1 MIAMD
6 KLRGAVLAIIL
17 AWGWKRAAIALVAG
31 ALSALAMA
39 PFNAWP
45 VLFLT
50 FPVMVWLI
58 DGAGAGRW
66 RGVPA
71 AAMAGWWFGLGYFVP
86 GLYWIGYA
94 FLVDAPTFAWL
105 LPFAV
110 LGLPAYLALFT
121 ALGFALAR
129 LIWTREATRVIAL
142 AASLTLSEWLRGQ
155 VLTGFPWNAFGYAL
169 TEPLALAQTASLIG
183 LWGLTFLSVAIF
195 ASPAVLID
203 GNTRGRRPWIA
214 PVAALALL
222 VAMGIFGGVRL
233 ALQPT
238 ALVAKVKLRIM
249 QPNLQQDVKFNYAA
263 KAEVMQKYLAL
274 SDRASGP
281 QSTGVRDASI
291 LIWPESAFPFFLTR
305 EADAMA
311 QIAELLPKGTIL
323 ITGSVRAPDLPPGVR
338 ITRAYNSIYV
348 IDHDGSV
355 LSVYDKVHLVPFGEY
370 LPFQDWMEKLGF
382 VQLTKVQGGFIAG
395 ARRRPMDV
403 PNAPRMLPL
412 ICYEAIF
419 PGDVASRDDRP
430 GWMINLTNDGWFGNS
445 TGPYQHLQQAR
456 VRAIEQGLPMV
467 RAANT
472 GISAV
477 IDPMGRIIAR
487 LGLGVEGVL
496 DANLPSAIAPTI
508 YARVGDIP
516 AAVMVAIGLLVV
528 LRRRVIKRDL
538 LTCCMFILGFG
549 YQQKFRQVK
558 MPQLTDRPSNSHSAP
573 AHREQVSSLLKFS
586 AFVPK
591 LQSKI

>member
-1 MIAMD
+1 VIRAD
-6 KLRGAVLAIIL
+6 KLHALGLAIIL
-17 AWGWKRAAIALVAG
+17 SWGWKRAAIALLAG
-31 ALSALAMA
+31 AASALAMA

-45 VLFLT
+45 VLFAT
-50 FPVMVWLI
+50 FPVAVWLI
-58 DGAGAGRW
+58 DGAGAGRL

-105 LPFAV
+105 MPLAV

-121 ALGFALAR
+121 AFGFGLAR
-129 LIWTREATRVIAL
+129 LIWTRDASRVIAL
-142 AASLTLSEWLRGQ
+142 AVSLTASEWLRGQ
-155 VLTGFPWNAFGYAL
+155 VLTGFPWNTFGYAL
-169 TEPLALAQTASLIG
+169 SEPLALAQTASLVG

-203 GNTRGRRPWIA
+203 DSSRRRKPWTAPAIA
-214 PVAALALL
+214 LGLL
-222 VAMGIFGGVRL
+222 VAMGIYGGVRL
-233 ALQPT
+233 KLQQT
-238 ALVAKVKLRIM
+238 SSVANVKLRIM
-249 QPNLQQDVKFNYAA
+249 QPNLQQDVKFNYSA
-263 KAEVMQKYLAL
+263 KAEVMQRYLTL

-311 QIAELLPKGTIL
+311 QIADLLPRGTVL
-323 ITGSVRAPDLPPGVR
+323 ITGSVRAPDLPPGSQ

-355 LSVYDKVHLVPFGEY
+355 LSIYDKLHLVPFGEY

-382 VQLTKVQGGFIAG
+382 VQLTKVQGGFIPG
-395 ARRRPMDV
+395 TRRRAMEI
-403 PNAPRMLPL
+403 PNAPRALPL
-412 ICYEAIF
+412 ICYETIF
-419 PGDVASRDDRP
+419 PGDITVNGDRP
-430 GWMINLTNDGWFGNS
+430 GWIVNLTNDGWFGIS

-456 VRAIEQGLPMV
+456 LRAIEQGLPVV

-477 IDPMGRIIAR
+477 IDPVGRVTAT
-487 LGLGVEGVL
+487 LGLGIEGVL
-496 DANLPSAIAPTI
+496 DASLPSAIAPTV

-516 AAVMVAIGLLVV
+516 AALMIAAGLIFVT
-528 LRRRVIKRDL
+528 RRRFSKR
-538 LTCCMFILGFG
+538 T
-549 YQQKFRQVK
+549 
-558 MPQLTDRPSNSHSAP
+558 S
-573 AHREQVSSLLKFS
+573 
-586 AFVPK
+586 
-591 LQSKI
+591 

>member
-1 MIAMD
+1 VISANQF
-6 KLRGAVLAIIL
+6 RAAGLAIIL

-66 RGVPA
+66 RGVPSA
-71 AAMAGWWFGLGYFVP
+71 AWAGWWFGLGYFVP

-94 FLVDAPTFAWL
+94 FLVDASTFAWL

-121 ALGFALAR
+121 AFGFGLAR
-129 LIWTREATRVIAL
+129 LLWTRDASRVLAL
-142 AASLTLSEWLRGQ
+142 AVALTVSEWLRGH

-169 TEPLALAQTASLIG
+169 TEPLALAQTGSLIG
-183 LWGLTFLSVAIF
+183 LWGLTFLGVAIF

-203 GNTRGRRPWIA
+203 GTSRGRKPWVA
-214 PVAALALL
+214 PVLALVVL
-222 VAMGIFGGVRL
+222 VAMGGFGVVRL
-233 ALQPT
+233 SLHPT
-238 ALVAKVKLRIM
+238 GFTKVKLRIM
-249 QPNLQQDVKFNYAA
+249 QPNLEQDARFNYSA
-263 KAEVMQKYLAL
+263 KAAVMQKYLAL

-281 QSTGVRDASI
+281 ESTGVHDANV

-311 QIAELLPKGTIL
+311 QIADLLPKGTVL
-323 ITGSVRAPDLPPGVR
+323 ITGAVRAPDLPPGVKV
-338 ITRAYNSIYV
+338 TRAYNSIYV
-348 IDHDGSV
+348 IDHDGTV
-355 LSVYDKVHLVPFGEY
+355 LSVYDKLHLVPFGEY

-382 VQLTKVQGGFIAG
+382 VQLTKVQGGFIPG
-395 ARRRPMDV
+395 TQRRTLEIPD
-403 PNAPRMLPL
+403 APRALPL

-419 PGDVASRDDRP
+419 PGDLATHDQRP
-430 GWMINLTNDGWFGNS
+430 GWIVNLTNDGWFGIS
-445 TGPYQHLQQAR
+445 TGPYQHLQQVR
-456 VRAIEQGLPMV
+456 LRAIEEGLPVV

-477 IDPMGRIIAR
+477 IDPMGRVVAE
-487 LGLGVEGVL
+487 LGLGLEGVL
-496 DANLPSAIAPTI
+496 DSRLPSAAPPTV
-508 YARVGDIP
+508 YVRAGDIP
-516 AAVMVAIGLLVV
+516 AAIIVIAALICVI
-528 LRRRVIKRDL
+528 RRRAAKRA
-538 LTCCMFILGFG
+538 
-549 YQQKFRQVK
+549 
-558 MPQLTDRPSNSHSAP
+558 S
-573 AHREQVSSLLKFS
+573 
-586 AFVPK
+586 
-591 LQSKI
+591 

>member
-1 MIAMD
+1 VRTAGQ
-6 KLRGAVLAIIL
+6 LRTIGLGIIL
-17 AWGWKRAAIALVAG
+17 SWGWKRAAIALAAG

-45 VLFLT
+45 VLLIT

-94 FLVDAPTFAWL
+94 FLVDASTFAWL
-105 LPFAV
+105 MPFAV

-121 ALGFALAR
+121 AFGFALAR
-129 LIWTREATRVIAL
+129 LIWTRDASRVIAL
-142 AASLTLSEWLRGQ
+142 ASTLTLSEWLRGH

-203 GNTRGRRPWIA
+203 GRSRGRRPWIV
-214 PVAALALL
+214 PMLALLLL
-222 VAMGIFGGVRL
+222 VAMAIFGTVRL
-233 ALQPT
+233 MLHPT
-238 ALVAKVKLRIM
+238 TNVAKVKLRIM
-249 QPNLQQDVKFNYAA
+249 QPNLQQDVRFNYAA
-263 KAEVMQKYLAL
+263 KAEVMQKYLTL

-305 EADAMA
+305 EGDAMA
-311 QIAELLPKGTIL
+311 QIADLLPKGTVL
-323 ITGSVRAPDLPPGVR
+323 ITGAVRAPDLPPGTR

-355 LSVYDKVHLVPFGEY
+355 LSVYDKLHLVPFGEY
-370 LPFQDWMEKLGF
+370 LPFQNLMEKLGF
-382 VQLTKVQGGFIAG
+382 VQLTKVQGGFIPG
-395 ARRRPMDV
+395 ERRRTMEIPT
-403 PNAPRMLPL
+403 APRALPL

-419 PGDVASRDDRP
+419 PGDVVARDDRP
-430 GWMINLTNDGWFGNS
+430 GWIVNLTNDGWFGIS
-445 TGPYQHLQQAR
+445 TGPYQHLQQVR
-456 VRAIEQGLPMV
+456 LRAIEEGLPAV

-477 IDPMGRIIAR
+477 IDPMGRIVAR
-487 LGLGVEGVL
+487 LGLGLEGVL
-496 DANLPSAIAPTI
+496 DSSLPSAIPPTI
-508 YARVGDIP
+508 YARAGDIP
-516 AAVMVAIGLLVV
+516 AAAIVVAALIFVI
-528 LRRRVIKRDL
+528 RRRVAGR
-538 LTCCMFILGFG
+538 T
-549 YQQKFRQVK
+549 
-558 MPQLTDRPSNSHSAP
+558 S
-573 AHREQVSSLLKFS
+573 
-586 AFVPK
+586 
-591 LQSKI
+591 

>member
-1 MIAMD
+1 MKAMN
-6 KLRGAVLAIIL
+6 KLRAVGLAIIL
-17 AWGWKRAAIALVAG
+17 SWGWKRAAIALVAG
-31 ALSALAMA
+31 ALSSLAMA

-58 DGAGAGRW
+58 DGAGGGRMH
-66 RGVPA
+66 GLPA

-105 LPFAV
+105 MPFAV
-110 LGLPAYLALFT
+110 LGLPAYLALFP
-121 ALGFALAR
+121 AFGFGLAR
-129 LIWTREATRVIAL
+129 LIWSKDGSRVIAL
-142 AASLTLSEWLRGQ
+142 AASLTASEWLRGH

-169 TEPLALAQTASLIG
+169 TNPLALAQVASLIG

-203 GNTRGRRPWIA
+203 GNSRGRRPWIA
-214 PVAALALL
+214 PVVALL
-222 VAMGIFGGVRL
+222 VLIAMGIFGAVRL
-233 ALQPT
+233 GLQPT
-238 ALVAKVKLRIM
+238 TTVANVKLRIM
-249 QPNLQQDVKFNYAA
+249 QPNLQQDVRFNYAA
-263 KAEVMQKYLAL
+263 KAEVMRKYLTL

-311 QIAELLPKGTIL
+311 QIDDLLPKGTIL
-323 ITGSVRAPDLPPGVR
+323 ITGSVRAPDLPPGTR
-338 ITRAYNSIYV
+338 ITRAYNSIYA

-355 LSVYDKVHLVPFGEY
+355 LSIYDKLHLVPFGEF

-382 VQLTKVQGGFIAG
+382 VQLTKVQGGFIPG
-395 ARRRPMDV
+395 TGRRAMEI
-403 PNAPRMLPL
+403 PNAPRALPL

-419 PGDVASRDDRP
+419 PDEVAARGDRP
-430 GWMINLTNDGWFGNS
+430 GWIINLTNDGWFGIS

-456 VRAIEQGLPMV
+456 LRAIEQGLPVV

-477 IDPMGRIIAR
+477 IDPMGRIVAR

-496 DANLPSAIAPTI
+496 DSSLPAAIAPTI
-508 YARVGDIP
+508 YARSGDIP
-516 AAVMVAIGLLVV
+516 TAMIVAAALILVI
-528 LRRRVIKRDL
+528 RRRVAKRSRL
-538 LTCCMFILGFG
+538 
-549 YQQKFRQVK
+549 
-558 MPQLTDRPSNSHSAP
+558 
-573 AHREQVSSLLKFS
+573 
-586 AFVPK
+586 
-591 LQSKI
+591 

>member
-1 MIAMD
+1 MKNAD
-6 KLRGAVLAIIL
+6 KFRAAGLSIIL

-58 DGAGAGRW
+58 DGAGAGGL
-66 RGVPA
+66 RGIPA

-105 LPFAV
+105 MPFAV

-121 ALGFALAR
+121 AFGFALAR
-129 LIWTREATRVIAL
+129 LIWTRDASRVIAL
-142 AASLTLSEWLRGQ
+142 AASLTLSEWLRGH

-183 LWGLTFLSVAIF
+183 LWGLTFLAVAIF

-203 GNTRGRRPWIA
+203 GSSRGRNPWVA
-214 PVAALALL
+214 PVMALL
-222 VAMGIFGGVRL
+222 MLIVMGIFGVVRL
-233 ALQPT
+233 GLQPT
-238 ALVAKVKLRIM
+238 ATVANVKLRIM
-249 QPNLQQDVKFNYAA
+249 QPNLQQDVRFNYSA
-263 KAEVMQKYLAL
+263 KPEVMQKYLTL

-311 QIAELLPKGTIL
+311 QIAELLPKGTTL
-323 ITGSVRAPDLPPGVR
+323 ITGSVRAPDLPPGTR
-338 ITRAYNSIYV
+338 ITRAYNSIYI
-348 IDHDGSV
+348 IDDEGNV
-355 LSVYDKVHLVPFGEY
+355 LSIYDKLHLVPFGEY

-382 VQLTKVQGGFIAG
+382 VQLTKVQGGFIPG
-395 ARRRPMDV
+395 TRRRTMEI
-403 PNAPRMLPL
+403 PNAPRALPL

-419 PGDVASRDDRP
+419 PGNVAARDDRP
-430 GWMINLTNDGWFGNS
+430 GWIVNLTNDGWFGIS

-456 VRAIEQGLPMV
+456 LRAIEEGLPVV

-477 IDPMGRIIAR
+477 IDPMGRVVAR

-496 DANLPSAIAPTI
+496 DSGLPSAIAPTI
-508 YARVGDIP
+508 YARSGDIP
-516 AAVMVAIGLLVV
+516 AAIIVGAALIFVI
-528 LRRRVIKRDL
+528 RRRLAKWTR
-538 LTCCMFILGFG
+538 
-549 YQQKFRQVK
+549 
-558 MPQLTDRPSNSHSAP
+558 
-573 AHREQVSSLLKFS
+573 
-586 AFVPK
+586 
-591 LQSKI
+591 

>member
-1 MIAMD
+1 MISD
-6 KLRGAVLAIIL
+6 KLHAAALSIIL
-17 AWGWKRAAIALVAG
+17 TWGWKRAATAFAAG
-31 ALSALAMA
+31 TLSVLAMA

-58 DGAGAGRW
+58 DGAGAGGW

-71 AAMAGWWFGLGYFVP
+71 AAFAGWWFGLGYFVF

-105 LPFAV
+105 LPFAIV
-110 LGLPAYLALFT
+110 GLPAYLALFT
-121 ALGFALAR
+121 AFGFALAR
-129 LIWTREATRVIAL
+129 LIWTRDASRVIAL
-142 AASLTLSEWLRGQ
+142 AVSLTIAEWLRGQ
-155 VLTGFPWNAFGYAL
+155 LLTGFPWNAFGYAL
-169 TEPLALAQTASLIG
+169 SEPLALAQTASLIG
-183 LWGLTFLSVAIF
+183 LWGMTFLAVAIF

-203 GNTRGRRPWIA
+203 AGSRGRSPWIA
-214 PVAALALL
+214 PVTAVLAL
-222 VAMGIFGGVRL
+222 VAMGAFGVVRL
-233 ALQPT
+233 SLHPT
-238 ALVAKVKLRIM
+238 LTTANVKLRIM
-249 QPNLQQDVKFNYAA
+249 QPALQQDEKFNYSA
-263 KAEVMQKYLAL
+263 KAAVMQKYLTL

-323 ITGSVRAPDLPPGVR
+323 ITGSVRAPDLPPGTR
-338 ITRAYNSIYV
+338 ITRAYNSVYL

-355 LSVYDKVHLVPFGEY
+355 LSVYDKLHLVPFGEF
-370 LPFQDWMEKLGF
+370 LPFQDLMEKLGF
-382 VQLTKVQGGFIAG
+382 VQLTKVSGGFIPG
-395 ARRRPMDV
+395 TVRRTMAV
-403 PNAPRMLPL
+403 PGAPRALPL

-419 PGDVASRDDRP
+419 PGDVAARNDRP
-430 GWMINLTNDGWFGNS
+430 GWIVNLTNDGWFGIS

-456 VRAIEQGLPMV
+456 LRAVEQGLPVV

-477 IDPMGRIIAR
+477 IDPFGRMVAR

-496 DANLPSAIAPTI
+496 DSTLPTAIAPTA
-508 YARVGDIP
+508 YARFGDIP
-516 AAVMVAIGLLVV
+516 TAIMVAAALIFVV
-528 LRRRVIKRDL
+528 RRRVAK
-538 LTCCMFILGFG
+538 
-549 YQQKFRQVK
+549 
-558 MPQLTDRPSNSHSAP
+558 
-573 AHREQVSSLLKFS
+573 
-586 AFVPK
+586 
-591 LQSKI
+591 

>member
-1 MIAMD
+1 MISAN
-6 KLRGAVLAIIL
+6 KLRALGLAVIL
-17 AWGWKRAAIALVAG
+17 SWGWKRAAIALVAG

-45 VLFLT
+45 VLFAT
-50 FPVMVWLI
+50 FTMMVWLI
-58 DGAGAGRW
+58 DGAGAGRLH
-66 RGVPA
+66 GVPA
-71 AAMAGWWFGLGYFVP
+71 AAMSGFWFGLGYFVP

-94 FLVDAPTFAWL
+94 FLVDASTFGWL
-105 LPFAV
+105 MPFAV

-121 ALGFALAR
+121 AFGFALAR
-129 LIWTREATRVIAL
+129 LLWTRDASRVLAL
-142 AASLTLSEWLRGQ
+142 AVSLTLSEWLRGH

-203 GNTRGRRPWIA
+203 GRSRGRKPWIA
-214 PVAALALL
+214 PVMALSLL
-222 VAMGIFGGVRL
+222 VAMGIFGGIRL
-233 ALQPT
+233 GLQPT
-238 ALVAKVKLRIM
+238 AMVAKVKLRIM
-249 QPNLQQDVKFNYAA
+249 QPNLQQDARFNYSA
-263 KAEVMQKYLAL
+263 KAEVMQKYLTL

-281 QSTGVRDASI
+281 QSTGVRDVSI

-305 EADAMA
+305 EPDAMA
-311 QIAELLPKGTIL
+311 QIADLLPKGTVL
-323 ITGSVRAPDLPPGVR
+323 ITGSVRAPDVPPGTR

-355 LSVYDKVHLVPFGEY
+355 LSVYDKLHLVPFGEY

-382 VQLTKVQGGFIAG
+382 EQLTKVQGGFIPG
-395 ARRRPMDV
+395 TRRHTMEI
-403 PNAPRMLPL
+403 PNAPRALPL

-419 PGDVASRDDRP
+419 PGDVATRDDRP
-430 GWMINLTNDGWFGNS
+430 GWIVNLTNDGWFGIS

-456 VRAIEQGLPMV
+456 VRAIEQGLPLV

-477 IDPMGRIIAR
+477 IDPMGRFVAR

-496 DANLPSAIAPTI
+496 DSSLPSAIAPTV
-508 YARVGDIP
+508 YARVGDNP
-516 AAVMVAIGLLVV
+516 AAIMIAAAFFFVM
-528 LRRRVIKRDL
+528 RRRVAKRA
-538 LTCCMFILGFG
+538 
-549 YQQKFRQVK
+549 
-558 MPQLTDRPSNSHSAP
+558 S
-573 AHREQVSSLLKFS
+573 
-586 AFVPK
+586 
-591 LQSKI
+591 

>member
-1 MIAMD
+1 VRIAGQ
-6 KLRGAVLAIIL
+6 LRSIGLAVIL
-17 AWGWKRAAIALVAG
+17 SWGWKRAVIALAAG

-45 VLFLT
+45 VLLIT

-94 FLVDAPTFAWL
+94 FLVDASTFAWL
-105 LPFAV
+105 LPFAI

-121 ALGFALAR
+121 AFGFALAR
-129 LIWTREATRVIAL
+129 LIWTRDASRVLAL
-142 AASLTLSEWLRGQ
+142 ASTLTLSEWLRGH
-155 VLTGFPWNAFGYAL
+155 VLTGFPWNALGYAL

-203 GNTRGRRPWIA
+203 GTSRGRKPWIV
-214 PVAALALL
+214 PMLALVLL
-222 VAMGIFGGVRL
+222 VAMAIFGSVRL
-233 ALQPT
+233 TLHPT
-238 ALVAKVKLRIM
+238 SHVAKVKLRIM
-249 QPNLQQDVKFNYAA
+249 QPNLQQDVRFNYAA
-263 KAEVMQKYLAL
+263 KAEVMQKYLTL

-311 QIAELLPKGTIL
+311 QISDLLPKGTVL
-323 ITGSVRAPDLPPGVR
+323 ITGAVRAPDLPPGTR

-355 LSVYDKVHLVPFGEY
+355 LSVYDKLHLVPFGEY
-370 LPFQDWMEKLGF
+370 LPFQNLMEKLGF
-382 VQLTKVQGGFIAG
+382 VQLTKVQGGFIPG
-395 ARRRPMDV
+395 ERRRTMEI
-403 PNAPRMLPL
+403 PNAPRVLPL

-419 PGDVASRDDRP
+419 PGDVATRDDRP
-430 GWMINLTNDGWFGNS
+430 GWIVNLTNDGWFGIS
-445 TGPYQHLQQAR
+445 TGPYQHLQQTR
-456 VRAIEQGLPMV
+456 LRAIEEGLPAV

-477 IDPMGRIIAR
+477 IDPLGRIVAR
-487 LGLGVEGVL
+487 LGLGLEGVL
-496 DANLPSAIAPTI
+496 DSSLPSAIPPTI
-508 YARVGDIP
+508 YARAGDIP
-516 AAVMVAIGLLVV
+516 AAAIVIVALIFVI
-528 LRRRVIKRDL
+528 RRRMARR
-538 LTCCMFILGFG
+538 TSSYSSFG
-549 YQQKFRQVK
+549 SRHRQKYRRAEIH
-558 MPQLTDRPSNSHSAP
+558 QLTERLSNSHSGP
-573 AHREQVSSLLKFS
+573 LVENRPSHSLLLRGSGNVDQS
-586 AFVPK
+586 AQPC
-591 LQSKI
+591 